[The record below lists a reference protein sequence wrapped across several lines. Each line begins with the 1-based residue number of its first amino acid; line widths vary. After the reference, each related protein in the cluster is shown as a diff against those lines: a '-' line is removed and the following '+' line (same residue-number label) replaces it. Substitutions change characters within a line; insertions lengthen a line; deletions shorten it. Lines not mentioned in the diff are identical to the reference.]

1 LARRSIVAEGE
12 RAGAA
17 AKAFWGFV
25 IFSVVGLTVYGL
37 AYLLIR
43 DVAREGPGFIMFEYP
58 DASSIYAT
66 SEHSARELYLAQ
78 LRLRGA
84 YFGEER
90 FLFSGSWVYAA
101 SEHESKHYWRFFGP
115 LERLEIAFRGLSVY
129 ELSDAERTAIDKEFE
144 EVYGG
149 D

>member
-1 LARRSIVAEGE
+1 MAEGE

-58 DASSIYAT
+58 DALRTYVT
-66 SEHSARELYLAQ
+66 SAQAAREFYAGQLMHRAYLD
-78 LRLRGA
+78 LGNR
-84 YFGEER
+84 E
-90 FLFSGSWVYAA
+90 FSFSDSWMYA
-101 SEHESKHYWRFFGP
+101 SLGDEPRHYWRCFGP